1 MDTAT
6 IDQAVASAEH
16 DGEFSRFARDWSGAI
31 YLRCGERGW
40 ALPIASGRL
49 GPPRPLECVE
59 CDDADPE
66 LGPHDV
72 IVSGKP
78 AHWER
83 LLAPVPPPGFVDWFG
98 AQYAG
103 MMGISAGTPLDE
115 RRHGAL
121 RRLCELLRHAHN
133 GTDPAPQVITGS
145 SRHGEHDQA
154 VGRYVHLDLDGLDHR
169 LYYEEAGDG
178 IGLLCQHTAGSDA
191 RQWRHLLEDDRVT
204 RHFRVIAYDLPYHG
218 KSLPSPGEAWWARQ
232 YSLTR
237 ERAMAVPR
245 ALARVLGLDRP
256 VFIGSSVGGMLALDL
271 ARYHPDDFRAVI
283 ACEASLKLGQEK
295 TEGRPSDR
303 PAAPDPGV
311 VALMMMWSMPPNA
324 PEALRHETRLH
335 YAQGAP
341 GVFPG
346 DIDYFSFEHDLRGEG
361 HLIDTERCP
370 VHLFVGEYD
379 YATVP
384 AARVAHEQIPG
395 STFHLMEGLGHF
407 PMSEDP
413 GRFLDA
419 VLPVLNQLAKS

>member
-1 MDTAT
+1 MNEAT
-6 IDQAVASAEH
+6 VAAAVASAEH
-16 DGEFSRFARDWSGAI
+16 DGEFSLFAREWTGSI
-31 YLRCGERGW
+31 QLRCGDRGW
-40 ALPIASGRL
+40 ALPVASGRL
-49 GPPRPLECVE
+49 RLAQSRH
-59 CDDADPE
+59 ADPE

-72 IVSGKP
+72 IISGQP
-78 AHWER
+78 EHWER

-103 MMGISAGTPLDE
+103 MLSISAGRPLDE

-133 GTDPAPQVITGS
+133 GTDPAPRVISGPG
-145 SRHGEHDQA
+145 RHGEHDRA
-154 VGRYVHLDLDGLDHR
+154 VGRYVHLDLGGLDHR
-169 LYYEEAGDG
+169 LYYEEAGQG

-204 RHFRVIAYDLPYHG
+204 GQFRVIAYDLPYHG
-218 KSLPSPGEAWWARQ
+218 RSLPSPGEPWWAGR

-245 ALARVLGLDRP
+245 ALAQVLGLDRP
-256 VFIGSSVGGMLALDL
+256 VFMGSSVGGMLALDL

-283 ACEASLKLGQEK
+283 ACEAALKLGGE
-295 TEGRPSDR
+295 TAEGRPSQR
-303 PAAPDPGV
+303 PHTSDPGLH
-311 VALMMMWSMPPNA
+311 AMAMMWGMAPTA

-346 DIDYFSFEHDLRGEG
+346 DIDYFSYEHDLRGEG

-379 YATVP
+379 YPTVP
-384 AARVAHEQIPG
+384 AARLAHEQIPG
-395 STFHLMEGLGHF
+395 STFEVMKGLGHF
-407 PMSEDP
+407 PMCEDP
-413 GRFLDA
+413 ARFLDA
-419 VLPVLNQLAKS
+419 VLPVLSHLAKS